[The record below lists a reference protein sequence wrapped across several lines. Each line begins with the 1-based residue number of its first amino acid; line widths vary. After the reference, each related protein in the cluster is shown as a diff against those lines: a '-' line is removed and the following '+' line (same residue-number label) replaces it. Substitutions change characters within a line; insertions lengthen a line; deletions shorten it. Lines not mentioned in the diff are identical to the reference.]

1 MKNQFEST
9 YAMLVRSEERG
20 RGVLEILV
28 YVVFTFSVVL
38 SLFQFVGV

>member
-1 MKNQFEST
+1 
-9 YAMLVRSEERG
+9 MLVRSEERG

-28 YVVFTFSVVL
+28 YAAFTFSVVL